1 MKEQGWDRVILS
13 DPRHEHLIAE
23 IYYEGRFIALLDR
36 EDGPE
41 AVHVTLQENSG
52 GFGIRIL
59 LADLLMQLQQA
70 QDDLIA

>member
-1 MKEQGWDRVILS
+1 MKELGWDRVILS
-13 DPRHEHLIAE
+13 DLRHEHLIAE

-41 AVHVTLQENSG
+41 AVHITLQENSG
-52 GFGIRIL
+52 ASGIRIP